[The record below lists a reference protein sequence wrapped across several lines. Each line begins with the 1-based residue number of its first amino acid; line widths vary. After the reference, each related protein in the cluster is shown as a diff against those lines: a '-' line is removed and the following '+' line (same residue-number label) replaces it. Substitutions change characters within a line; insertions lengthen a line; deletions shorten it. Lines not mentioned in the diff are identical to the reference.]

1 MTEYLSEIGKIE
13 NTFLG
18 IEDHGMFALS
28 VGFAFKG
35 AGQSF
40 GLYSLDFVADDGV
53 SWANRLIKAI
63 LAAAN
68 VDQWE
73 RLKGRTLYVLRTE
86 SYGLIRGMAPLP
98 TENGKGFVI
107 GGEAGTTEPYEVD

>member
-1 MTEYLSEIGKIE
+1 MSYLAEIGKIE
-13 NTFLG
+13 STFLG

-35 AGQSF
+35 SGQAF

-63 LAAAN
+63 LSAAD

-73 RLKGRTLYVLRTE
+73 RLKGRTLYVLRPE
-86 SYGLIRGMAPLP
+86 PYGLIRGLAPLP
-98 TENGKGFVI
+98 TENGRGFVF
-107 GGEAGTTEPYEVD
+107 GSEPGTIEPYEVD